1 VNTLKL
7 KHSIYTDFSGYKQLA
22 SFYHT
27 ATNYADTQIEICFR
41 DLEWFDANLSSL
53 LHAMLHKLNKERGL
67 TFVTNTDIIHDRF
80 DVLCRNGFINTGRAV
95 KDVRNSTL
103 PNHQF
108 DPSDKHGFVS
118 YVERYLLDHRGMPR
132 LTADLHNQ
140 ILDDMIELYSNI
152 NYHSNTTDPCFVCGQ
167 YYPTQGFLVFT
178 LTDLGDGFLPKIQR
192 KTNGAVNTSLDA
204 IHWALKGNSTK
215 EGAPGG
221 LGLKNMYQ
229 YLKQNKG
236 ILQVVTGNGYW
247 GNDMENT
254 FFNEGRILPEAFTG
268 TTINL
273 FFKHK

>member
-1 VNTLKL
+1 MLYKL
-7 KHSIYTDFSGYKQLA
+7 S
-22 SFYHT
+22 
-27 ATNYADTQIEICFR
+27 
-41 DLEWFDANLSSL
+41 
-53 LHAMLHKLNKERGL
+53 KENGL
-67 TFVTNTDIIHDRF
+67 TFVTDPDVIHDRF
-80 DVLCRNGFINTGRAV
+80 DVLCRNGFINTGKAV
-95 KDVRNSTL
+95 EDVQNSTL

-108 DPSDKHGFVS
+108 EPSDKHGFIS
-118 YVERYLLDHRGMPR
+118 YIETNLLAHRGMPK
-132 LTADLHNQ
+132 LTADFHNQ

-178 LTDLGDGFLPKIQR
+178 LTDLGDGFLPKINH
-192 KTNGAVNTSLDA
+192 KTKGAIDTSLDA

-221 LGLKNMYQ
+221 LGLKNMFQ

-236 ILQVVTGNGYW
+236 ILHVATGNGYW
-247 GNDMENT
+247 GSDMEST
-254 FFNEGRILPEAFTG
+254 FFSEGRILPLEFTG